1 MYKSELPTEINNC
14 QYYDKKNR
22 MCSNPNKCNFQET
35 DSKNNVGYVRK
46 ERWYEQYYRKNK

>member
-1 MYKSELPTEINNC
+1 MYKCELPTEINNC

-22 MCSNPNKCNFQET
+22 MCSNPNKCNFQEI
-35 DSKNNVGYVRK
+35 DSKKNVGYIRK

>member
-1 MYKSELPTEINNC
+1 MYKCELPTKINNC

-35 DSKNNVGYVRK
+35 DSKNDSYVRK